1 MTQEEI
7 QTHIDKINQLLALEK
22 IEECVKSEDL
32 QGLKMALNA
41 RYLSIEFPIKN
52 SLMDKY
58 LTELE
63 RRLRGGTRGND
74 GLNFLRKEDVVN
86 AVSKV
91 NTQQMSSSN
100 LKVQAVKQI
109 NLALERQD
117 PDGLVEA
124 LQQPV
129 LGLSQYIWP
138 YASTLYLEELT
149 YVSSNIFSIMY

>member
-1 MTQEEI
+1 ME
-7 QTHIDKINQLLALEK
+7 
-22 IEECVKSEDL
+22 
-32 QGLKMALNA
+32 
-41 RYLSIEFPIKN
+41 
-52 SLMDKY
+52 KY

-91 NTQQMSSSN
+91 NNQQMSSSN
-100 LKVQAVKQI
+100 LKVQAVKQV

-138 YASTLYLEELT
+138 FAGTLYLEELT
-149 YVSSNIFSIMY
+149 YVSFIQISLKVLDY